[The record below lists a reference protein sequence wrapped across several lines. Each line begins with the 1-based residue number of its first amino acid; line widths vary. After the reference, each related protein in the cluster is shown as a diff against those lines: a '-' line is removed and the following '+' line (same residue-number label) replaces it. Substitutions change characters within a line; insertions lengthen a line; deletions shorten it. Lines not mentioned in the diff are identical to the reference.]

1 MRNMWAVCKREVKG
15 YFTTPVGFVI
25 LGAFAAL
32 SGLYFAI
39 NFLIYAE
46 STVHLS
52 GRPNEEV
59 PAIEEYFLSP
69 YLVLCG
75 QLIMFIGPLITMRL
89 LAEERNRGTMELLL
103 TYPLSDRQIVGGK
116 YLASL
121 CMLMLMIATLGTH
134 MIIVSRFSEV
144 EPGVLAFGMLT
155 VFLMGAAFLSMGL
168 FVSAMAQN
176 QITAGAITFGLWLIL
191 WVLGRL
197 GRQMPATV
205 PVPDEWPDWAARAGA
220 YFYDVF
226 RAFVRELPLD
236 AHAQDMAEGV
246 LRPHDVTYYLLV
258 IAFFLFLTLRALESR
273 QWRG

>member
-1 MRNMWAVCKREVKG
+1 MRNTWAVCKRELKS

-32 SGLYFAI
+32 SGLYFAM
-39 NFLIYAE
+39 NFLVYAE
-46 STVHLS
+46 STVHLA
-52 GRPNEEV
+52 GRTDQEIPDL
-59 PAIEEYFLSP
+59 EEYFLSP

-103 TYPLSDRQIVGGK
+103 TYPLSDRQIVLGK
-116 YLASL
+116 YFAGL
-121 CMLMLMIATLGTH
+121 CMLLMMIATLISH
-134 MIIVSRFSEV
+134 MGIVAAFSDV
-144 EPGVLAFGMLT
+144 EWGVLAFGLLT

-168 FVSAMAQN
+168 FVSAMANN
-176 QITAGAITFGLWLIL
+176 QITAGAVTFGLWLIL

-197 GRQMPATV
+197 GRQMPDSIGI
-205 PVPDEWPDWAARAGA
+205 PDEWPEGAARAGMF
-220 YFYDVF
+220 FYDLF

-246 LRPHDVTYYLLV
+246 MRVHDVAYYLLV
-258 IAFFLFLTLRALESR
+258 IGFFLFLTLRALESR

>member
-1 MRNMWAVCKREVKG
+1 M
-15 YFTTPVGFVI
+15 
-25 LGAFAAL
+25 
-32 SGLYFAI
+32 
-39 NFLIYAE
+39 NFLIFAE
-46 STVHLS
+46 STSHLA
-52 GRPNEEV
+52 GRADQEV
-59 PAIEEYFLSP
+59 PDLEEYFLSP

-103 TYPLSDRQIVGGK
+103 TYPLSDRQIVWGK
-116 YLASL
+116 YLAGL
-121 CMLMLMIATLGTH
+121 CMLLFMIATLITH
-134 MIIVSRFSEV
+134 MGIVAMFSDV
-144 EPGVLAFGMLT
+144 EWGVLAFGLLT

-168 FVSAMAQN
+168 FVSAMANN
-176 QITAGAITFGLWLIL
+176 QVTAGAVTFGLWLTL

-197 GRQMPATV
+197 GRQMPETIGI
-205 PVPDEWPDWAARAGA
+205 PENWSDGAARAGT
-220 YFYDVF
+220 YFYNLF

-246 LRPHDVTYYLLV
+246 LRIHDVAYYLLV